1 MFSYSREKETKA
13 LWMRLGGITP
23 DGGEIA
29 LPFPKCFLPLDRIS
43 FANNIIYEFGDSE
56 EKQESLDILMRH
68 LFSIYQDNRKAGF
81 YSCPDLAGIKVY
93 RLTWDWT
100 DVPAERSEHT
110 DKLVYSLINGE
121 SQHYK

>member
-1 MFSYSREKETKA
+1 
-13 LWMRLGGITP
+13 MRLGGVTP
-23 DGGEIA
+23 DGGEVT

-43 FANNIIYEFGDSE
+43 FANGIIYDLGDSE
-56 EKQESLDILMRH
+56 EDQKALDTLMRD
-68 LFSIYQDNRKAGF
+68 LFSIYQDNREAGF

-100 DVPAERSEHT
+100 DVPVERSKHT
-110 DKLVYSLINGE
+110 NTLVYSLINGE